1 MSNQIAVVTR
11 RDHRPRVRVVGQDVR
26 ILAMGY
32 EGARVDLPSLKKWN
46 PGAGSADADILRD
59 LVTLRGRT
67 RDLSRNN
74 PLASGA
80 ISTVVENAVGTGLA
94 VQSQIDREYL
104 GLSEEEAAEWQ
115 RNVERLFWACADNLD
130 IERTSN
136 FLGLQDLVLRSTLD
150 SGDLF
155 TIRRYKPYPGDIIG
169 LKLQLIEADRVCN
182 PHHMPDQRD
191 LAGGVERDANGA
203 PVAYHVLESH
213 PGDTYTWAQLQEWK
227 RIPAFDRFGRRQV
240 LHHYRKRRVGATR
253 GVPYFAPV
261 IEHILQ
267 LGRYTKAEVEAAVI
281 NSFFT
286 VLTKSNAPEGLGS
299 LETVEENPAT
309 DRETELELASG
320 TIADL
325 APGEDVVFAD
335 PKRPNVNFGAFSEA
349 ILKQV
354 AVGLE
359 MPYEV
364 LMKHFN
370 SSYSA
375 ARAALLDAWKFFLS
389 WRVWLR
395 DTFCQPVYE
404 MVVSELVARGYI
416 EAPGFFTDPLARTA
430 WLNTEWVGDAPGQ
443 IDPLK
448 EAKAMETRLAL
459 HVTTLKEETSAFSG
473 KDWQRNLE
481 QRRRELAAQQ
491 EAGMATGPSDELR
504 EETDHMLQ
512 REETNDE

>member
-1 MSNQIAVVTR
+1 MSTSLTVPARPAV
-11 RDHRPRVRVVGQDVR
+11 PLVRAQLRLG
-26 ILAMGY
+26 AMGY
-32 EGARVDLPSLKKWN
+32 EGARVDLPSLRKWN
-46 PGAGSADADILRD
+46 PGAGSADSDILRD
-59 LVTLRGRT
+59 LPSLRGRA

-74 PLASGA
+74 PLATGA
-80 ISTVVENAVGTGLA
+80 ISTVVANAVGTGLA
-94 VQSQIDREYL
+94 VQAQIDREYL
-104 GLSEEEAAEWQ
+104 GLSEEQAADWARQ
-115 RNVERLFWACADNLD
+115 AERLFWACADSLD

-136 FLGLQDLVLRSTLD
+136 FLGLQDLVMRSTLD
-150 SGDLF
+150 SGDVF
-155 TIRRYKPYPGDIIG
+155 TLRRYQPYPGDLIG
-169 LKLQLIEADRVCN
+169 LKLQMVEADRVCN
-182 PHHMPDQRD
+182 PHYLPDSRD
-191 LAGGVERDANGA
+191 IAGGIERDRNGA
-203 PVAYHVLESH
+203 PVACHVLDTH
-213 PGDTYTWAQLQEWK
+213 PGDFFTFAQVQEWK
-227 RIPAFDRFGRRQV
+227 RLLVFDRFGRRQV
-240 LHHYRKRRVGATR
+240 LHHFRKRRPGATR

-286 VLTKSNAPEGLGS
+286 VFTTLPASATSPGLQ
-299 LETVEENPAT
+299 TVEEDPTT
-309 DRETELELASG
+309 DVDTELELASG
-320 TIADL
+320 TEVEL
-325 APGEDVVFAD
+325 GPGEDVKFAD

-375 ARAALLDAWKFFLS
+375 ARAALLDAWRFFLN

-404 MVVSELVARGYI
+404 MVIAECVAREMI
-416 EAPGFFTDPLARTA
+416 SAPGFFTDPLARRA
-430 WLNTEWVGDAPGQ
+430 WLNTEWVGDAAGQ

-459 HVTTLKEETSAFSG
+459 GVTTLQEETSAYSG
-473 KDWQRNLE
+473 KDWQRNHE
-481 QRRRELAAQQ
+481 QRTKEVAARK
-491 EAGMATGPSDELR
+491 EAGLETEATPAAGDTEPDPDS
-504 EETDHMLQ
+504 EE
-512 REETNDE
+512 EES